1 MIEKLKQ
8 VVKKHRKHNKP
19 VWKMIAN
26 EMNLEFDYKS
36 PEGWRKYYNRHKD
49 KNLEEEKEKMKLKS
63 LKAKAKEEE
72 KKEKER
78 IKKLKVEANAK
89 INGFVPPKNYKFKID
104 KEFKFMVISDSHL
117 GSVYEQLTYLHS
129 LYDLAAE
136 RGITTIYHCG
146 DISEGYKQS
155 RPDHVYSL
163 HKIGFDDQANY
174 IIRNYP
180 HREGITTYF
189 ITGNHDHFHIQ
200 NGGANIGERI
210 GSMRKDMIY
219 LGINN
224 ARIELT
230 HNCRMDLFH
239 PQDGSSYALSYA
251 GQKFLDSLSGGD
263 KPNIIFVGHHHK
275 GIFFIYRNVYYFEVP
290 STCLQSDWEKGKRI
304 QNTSGA
310 WLVNLK
316 IDEEGTIVSL
326 VSEFLQHFKK
336 DYEDYKNWK

>member
-1 MIEKLKQ
+1 MLKL
-8 VVKKHRKHNKP
+8 
-19 VWKMIAN
+19 I
-26 EMNLEFDYKS
+26 
-36 PEGWRKYYNRHKD
+36 
-49 KNLEEEKEKMKLKS
+49 
-63 LKAKAKEEE
+63 
-72 KKEKER
+72 
-78 IKKLKVEANAK
+78 
-89 INGFVPPKNYKFKID
+89 GFVPPKNYKFKID

-219 LGINN
+219 L
-224 ARIELT
+224 E
-230 HNCRMDLFH
+230 
-239 PQDGSSYALSYA
+239 
-251 GQKFLDSLSGGD
+251 
-263 KPNIIFVGHHHK
+263 
-275 GIFFIYRNVYYFEVP
+275 
-290 STCLQSDWEKGKRI
+290 
-304 QNTSGA
+304 
-310 WLVNLK
+310 
-316 IDEEGTIVSL
+316 
-326 VSEFLQHFKK
+326 
-336 DYEDYKNWK
+336 